1 MADEQVQELSGAET
15 KVDVTDSNTVAK
27 EFQTKEFTRVNQD
40 KEPIEKLAEAIE
52 SKPELSEPEDQA
64 ELSNTESAQKKEEL
78 PPKKEAFDIEKWD
91 GKVEALP
98 EKVRKI
104 ISDNQAAYTAKAQE
118 AAQLK
123 KQLEQLTVTRET
135 TKEQPL
141 LTPEEYEEAQLSP
154 AKFVEVVNRVAER
167 AIEKKAAELMP
178 VISNVQRTQ
187 QIAENEKAIND
198 FAKQH
203 EDFWELHDSNPK
215 LFMSLVSQT
224 RNLQETYETLKQ
236 FKTALSEKAKQ
247 EAQVRVKE
255 KKAATTFGRTSK
267 HTENVMY
274 IDGSQDDVLAK
285 QIEMTMQGKNI
296 QVKQKK

>member
-1 MADEQVQELSGAET
+1 MEGEQTQELPEAKAEDSSG
-15 KVDVTDSNTVAK
+15 VAK
-27 EFQTKEFTRVNQD
+27 EFQHKEFQRTNQE

-52 SKPELSEPEDQA
+52 SKPELSEPNPDV
-64 ELSNTESAQKKEEL
+64 ELETETVSSAKKEEL

-91 GKVEALP
+91 GKVEVLP
-98 EKVRKI
+98 EKLQKVIK
-104 ISDNQAAYTAKAQE
+104 DNQAAYTAKAQE

-123 KQLEQLTVTRET
+123 KQLEQLTVSRET

-203 EDFWELHDSNPK
+203 DDFWDLHDSNPK

-224 RNLQETYETLKQ
+224 RNLQETYDTLKQ

-247 EAQVRVKE
+247 EAQGRVKE
-255 KKAATTFGRTSK
+255 KKNASTFGRTSK

-274 IDGSQDDVLAK
+274 IEGSADDVLSK